1 MLYLV
6 VLMPE
11 IFMDEL
17 MSFLLDLSHSVLFVY
32 VIYMCIYIFLN
43 RIIFVNTVSVIIL

>member
-17 MSFLLDLSHSVLFVY
+17 MSFLLDLSHNVLFAY
-32 VIYMCIYIFLN
+32 VIYIYIYFFL
-43 RIIFVNTVSVIIL
+43 TELYLLTLYL

>member
-11 IFMDEL
+11 IFTDEL
-17 MSFLLDLSHSVLFVY
+17 MSFLLDLSHNVLFAY
-32 VIYMCIYIFLN
+32 VIYIYIYFFN
-43 RIIFVNTVSVIIL
+43 RIIFVNTISVIIL

>member
-17 MSFLLDLSHSVLFVY
+17 MSFLLDLSHECFVCLCDIY
-32 VIYMCIYIFLN
+32 VYIYIFKQN
-43 RIIFVNTVSVIIL
+43 YI